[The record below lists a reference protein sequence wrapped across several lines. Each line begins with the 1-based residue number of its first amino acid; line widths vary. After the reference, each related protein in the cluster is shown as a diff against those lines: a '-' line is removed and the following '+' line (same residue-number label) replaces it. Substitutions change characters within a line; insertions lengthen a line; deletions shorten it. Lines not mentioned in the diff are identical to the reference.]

1 MNELDL
7 LIENYFTESFETSE
21 LFRLVEEI
29 MDAPDAGRKRN
40 IELAMDAMNSGKA
53 LQSLEAFAEL
63 TQAAGGA
70 Q

>member
-40 IELAMDAMNSGKA
+40 IELAMDAVNAEG
-53 LQSLEAFAEL
+53 LEYEV
-63 TQAAGGA
+63 
-70 Q
+70 